1 MDVIKCPSFAVQILE
16 KVPTILLD
24 QVDGASIYLSKDS
37 LNTEIFTSKCTS
49 VNVNLPPVQEEEED
63 YTETPVPE
71 QFRSYVKDGKL
82 VTEIVEHAG

>member
-1 MDVIKCPSFAVQILE
+1 V
-16 KVPTILLD
+16 LLD
-24 QVDGASIYLSKDS
+24 QVDGATIYLSKES

-49 VNVNLPPVQEEEED
+49 VNVNLPPESEEGDYEEA
-63 YTETPVPE
+63 PVPE